1 MQNIQECPC
10 ITFLF
15 KTFFKIKHNK
25 TWVRKNFFFIK
36 ILSSKSN
43 SNPQTLANFNTCF
56 NVFTGELNTAIMTIR
71 ETKIKLR
78 CTFSKAINS
87 CFNLFVHHLKL
98 FTLHPT
104 LSLYKAFFVKSDSLY
119 SFWFIEAINPCNFF
133 SQVLRFNTYSEL
145 LRLIFT

>member
-56 NVFTGELNTAIMTIR
+56 NVFTGELNTAIYYDHQRNEDQIEM
-71 ETKIKLR
+71 
-78 CTFSKAINS
+78 
-87 CFNLFVHHLKL
+87 H
-98 FTLHPT
+98 
-104 LSLYKAFFVKSDSLY
+104 FF
-119 SFWFIEAINPCNFF
+119 
-133 SQVLRFNTYSEL
+133 
-145 LRLIFT
+145 

>member
-56 NVFTGELNTAIMTIR
+56 NVFTGELNTAIYYDHQR
-71 ETKIKLR
+71 NENQLR
-78 CTFSKAINS
+78 CTFSKGINS
-87 CFNLFVHHLKL
+87 CFNLFVHYLKL

-104 LSLYKAFFVKSDSLY
+104 LSLYKAFFVKSDSFY
-119 SFWFIEAINPCNFF
+119 SF
-133 SQVLRFNTYSEL
+133 
-145 LRLIFT
+145 